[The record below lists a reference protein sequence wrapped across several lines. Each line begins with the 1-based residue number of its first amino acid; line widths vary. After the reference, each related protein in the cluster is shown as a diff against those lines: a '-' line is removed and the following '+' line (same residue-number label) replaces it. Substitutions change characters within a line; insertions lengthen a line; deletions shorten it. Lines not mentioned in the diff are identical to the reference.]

1 MTDGKFTHVLAS
13 KRSTGQNRN
22 VIYNKIILIIES
34 IITIEAKRG
43 QREREFKVKQ
53 KADQKSGSKVEQKLG
68 LKPKQ
73 GWRLAIRLENRMQ
86 RMLCENRKH
95 TQKQMINEKRINQ
108 RDGDWG
114 ADGQNI
120 A

>member
-43 QREREFKVKQ
+43 QRERER
-53 KADQKSGSKVEQKLG
+53 E
-68 LKPKQ
+68 
-73 GWRLAIRLENRMQ
+73 R
-86 RMLCENRKH
+86 
-95 TQKQMINEKRINQ
+95 
-108 RDGDWG
+108 
-114 ADGQNI
+114 
-120 A
+120 